1 MKTIRIDLLSHAH
14 HLNQPL
20 TGFCRWA
27 KRNGYRLDIRDC
39 TSGSEYR
46 MKKTALIADVDG
58 RCLVYDLADGYQSPE
73 AMEYLLGR
81 CDFYFKRSFSENVN
95 ASMGYRNVYPYGLY
109 CDVTW
114 AGNPLLR
121 KRKLG
126 LPRTAAE
133 AACGKL
139 VTPETLERPA
149 EPDAGGEPRVLF
161 QAVLWP
167 ADPRLTPEENEERA
181 EICRTRIRLVR
192 LLRETFGDRFSGG
205 LRDDPATA
213 EMAPDLALPARL
225 TRRENYLG
233 IMKRSAVC
241 VASAGLHG
249 STGGKFG
256 EYVSA
261 GRAIVSE
268 PLRYTVPGPF
278 TVGENYLE
286 YTAPEECAEQVRF
299 LLAHPERIRAMQEN
313 NRAYTRNF
321 LSPERLVRNTLE
333 TAGIL
338 TPEKG
343 TNP

>member
-20 TGFCRWA
+20 TGFHRWA
-27 KRNGYRLDIRDC
+27 RRNGYRLDIRDC
-39 TSGSEYR
+39 THGSEYR
-46 MKKTALIADVDG
+46 MKKTALAVAVDG
-58 RCLVYDLADGYQSPE
+58 RRLVYDLADGYQSPE
-73 AMEYLLGR
+73 AMEYLLDR
-81 CDFYFKRSFSENVN
+81 CDYYFKRSFSEGVN

-114 AGNPLLR
+114 AGNSLLR

-126 LPRTAAE
+126 LPRTVLE

-149 EPDAGGEPRVLF
+149 GPDAGGEPRVLF
-161 QAVLWP
+161 QAVLWQG
-167 ADPRLTPEENEERA
+167 DPRLTPEENEERA

-192 LLRETFGDRFSGG
+192 LLREAFDSRFSGG

-225 TRRENYLG
+225 TRRKNYLEL
-233 IMKRSAVC
+233 MKRSAVC

-256 EYVSA
+256 EYAAA

-278 TVGENYLE
+278 AAGGNYLE
-286 YTAPEECAEQVRF
+286 YTTPEECVEQVCF
-299 LLAHPERIRAMQEN
+299 LLAHPEKIRAMQEN
-313 NRAYTRNF
+313 NRAYTRDW
-321 LSPERLVRNTLE
+321 LTPERLIRNTLE
-333 TAGIL
+333 TAGIR
-338 TPEKG
+338 EDSV
-343 TNP
+343 

>member
-20 TGFCRWA
+20 TGFHRWA
-27 KRNGYRLDIRDC
+27 RRNGHRLDIRDC
-39 TSGSEYR
+39 TRGSEYR
-46 MKKTALIADVDG
+46 MKKTALAVAVDG
-58 RCLVYDLADGYQSPE
+58 RRLVYDLADGYQSPE
-73 AMEYLLGR
+73 AMEYLLDR
-81 CDFYFKRSFSENVN
+81 CDYYFKRSFSEGVN

-114 AGNPLLR
+114 AGNSLLR

-126 LPRTAAE
+126 LPRTALE
-133 AACGKL
+133 AVCGKL

-149 EPDAGGEPRVLF
+149 GPDAGGEPRVLF
-161 QAVLWP
+161 QAVLWQG
-167 ADPRLTPEENEERA
+167 DPRLTPEENEERA

-192 LLRETFGDRFSGG
+192 LLREAFDSRFSGG

-225 TRRENYLG
+225 TRRKNYLEL
-233 IMKRSAVC
+233 MKRSAVC

-256 EYVSA
+256 EYAAA

-278 TVGENYLE
+278 AAGGNYLE
-286 YTAPEECAEQVRF
+286 YTTPEECVEQVRF
-299 LLAHPERIRAMQEN
+299 LLAHPEKIRAMQEN
-313 NRAYTRNF
+313 NRAYTRDW
-321 LSPERLVRNTLE
+321 LTPERLIRNTLE
-333 TAGIL
+333 TAGIW
-338 TPEKG
+338 EDSV
-343 TNP
+343 